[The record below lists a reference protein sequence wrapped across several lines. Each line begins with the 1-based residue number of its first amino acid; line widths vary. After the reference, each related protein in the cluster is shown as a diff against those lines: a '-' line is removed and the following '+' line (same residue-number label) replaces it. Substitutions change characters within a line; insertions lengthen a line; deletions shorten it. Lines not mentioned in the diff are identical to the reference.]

1 MPQKYPR
8 FLAALLGLA
17 LLVLAGCSTNAVATV
32 NGTPITATQ
41 LDQKVEE
48 MKKQYAQ
55 MGLSFDSE
63 QAKPLLDMLRRQT
76 MQQLIDRE
84 LLLQKAREWKINPT
98 DQEVDEALKKFRQQF
113 KDDAEFKK
121 YLAAN
126 GFSEPKLRDAVRE
139 SLIMDKMQQKVLADL
154 KQPTEAEAQ
163 SYYNAHKEQYQVP
176 AQYQVRHILI
186 TTGGSGGGNAQ
197 EQARAKATALQLI
210 ARLQNGADFAELAQK
225 YSQDPGSASSGGLY
239 TFKKGDA
246 VPEFEKAALALKPG
260 EITTQPVQTEYGYH
274 IIKKEKDIAGKQL
287 SFAEVKD
294 EIVQQLHSEAA
305 QKKLDDFVQEL
316 RKAAKIENKLAGD
329 EQQKSSAGTEQK
341 KN

>member
-1 MPQKYPR
+1 MPKKYPR
-8 FLAALLGLA
+8 LLAALLGLA
-17 LLVLAGCSTNAVATV
+17 LLVLAGCSNNTVATV

-41 LDQKVEE
+41 LDEKVEQ

-55 MGLSFDSE
+55 MGLSFDGE

-76 MQQLIDRE
+76 LQQLIDRE
-84 LLLQKAREWKINPT
+84 LLLQKAKEWKISPT
-98 DQEVDEALKKFRQQF
+98 DKEVDEALKKFRQQF

-139 SLIMDKMQQKVLADL
+139 SLVMDKMQQKVLADL
-154 KQPTEAEAQ
+154 KQPSEAEAQ

-186 TTGGSGGGNAQ
+186 TAGGSDGGTAQ
-197 EQARAKATALQLI
+197 DRAKAKATALQLI
-210 ARLQNGADFAELAQK
+210 AQLKNGADFAELAKK
-225 YSQDPGSASSGGLY
+225 YSQDPGSASNGGLY

-274 IIKKEKDIAGKQL
+274 IIKKEKDIAGKQMT
-287 SFAEVKD
+287 FAEVKD
-294 EIVQQLHSEAA
+294 EIIQQLHSEAA
-305 QKKLDDFVQEL
+305 QKKLDEFMQEL
-316 RKAAKIENKLAGD
+316 RKAAKIENKLPEAG
-329 EQQKSSAGTEQK
+329 EQQQSGGSEQK
-341 KN
+341 KK